1 MTIMFISVNAGV
13 GIGHRRAN
21 RNDRAICHYRDVDQR
36 KIYSTTLASGMIKEN
51 ILPSPISDSID
62 NVAS

>member
-1 MTIMFISVNAGV
+1 MTIVFNSVNDGF

-21 RNDRAICHYRDVDQR
+21 RNDRVICHYRDVDQR
-36 KIYSTTLASGMIKEN
+36 KIYSTTLASGIMKEN